1 MLSWFLGWG
10 HSPPAGTQSLIS
22 DPPQQLWGNNS
33 FGFSLCWKWQ
43 SPGEAS
49 ESSQLHKPR
58 PAVPPTQQH
67 RWVHPCLGVLG
78 LPGEERETLPALFLA
93 GFWPWR
99 SRLEVTGSDP
109 GPPPAK
115 ESSAWAEPRTRR
127 EEHHLP
133 TFAPSR
139 PWGPGGPR
147 RPVLPCLGVKKN
159 PGLTSF
165 SPARCS
171 WSQTCPP
178 TPISNHPEGGQGH
191 KVTYRPPSGS
201 CRSCSAGDTDLA
213 LGQREGCAQRQELG

>member
-22 DPPQQLWGNNS
+22 DSPSEQLWGNNS

-67 RWVHPCLGVLG
+67 RWGHPCRGVLG

-93 GFWPWR
+93 SFWPWR
-99 SRLEVTGSDP
+99 SRLEVPGSDP
-109 GPPPAK
+109 GPPSVPHQPGKAVLGQSP
-115 ESSAWAEPRTRR
+115 ERDGQ
-127 EEHHLP
+127 EHRPPL

-171 WSQTCPP
+171 WSQMCPP
-178 TPISNHPEGGQGH
+178 
-191 KVTYRPPSGS
+191 PPS
-201 CRSCSAGDTDLA
+201 AIIPKGDRDT
-213 LGQREGCAQRQELG
+213 R